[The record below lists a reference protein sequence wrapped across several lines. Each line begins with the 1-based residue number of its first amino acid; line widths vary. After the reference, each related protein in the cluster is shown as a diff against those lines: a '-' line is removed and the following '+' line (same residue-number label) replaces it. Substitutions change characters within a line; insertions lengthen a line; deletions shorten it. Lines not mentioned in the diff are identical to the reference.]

1 MLPKA
6 LLMIRFCMIKGKIS
20 SKKEIF
26 LHISQKKKII
36 PSKFHY
42 DYQGSKYFEKITKTK
57 EYYVARI
64 EKNLLKTISKEINKI
79 FGKNL
84 TFIEFGSG
92 SIEKISHLI
101 SKNVKYYVPLDIS
114 FDFIKLSSKKLSK
127 IHPHLKII
135 PQYCDYIKY
144 INLPKTISKKKIGFF
159 LGSSI
164 GNFYNN
170 EEKTFL
176 KNAKKT
182 LGKNGYLF
190 IGVDLVKSIKVLE
203 KAYNDKTKFT
213 EKFNLNVINR
223 VNKEL
228 NIKLK
233 IKDFK
238 YIASYNKVKKC
249 MENYIISKKEQK
261 FKIYNKE
268 ICIKK
273 NEKIQTEISN
283 KFTIRKFK
291 KLAIE
296 SGWKSTKFWVDK
308 KKYYAIFLLR

>member
-1 MLPKA
+1 M
-6 LLMIRFCMIKGKIS
+6 
-20 SKKEIF
+20 
-26 LHISQKKKII
+26 
-36 PSKFHY
+36 
-42 DYQGSKYFEKITKTK
+42 
-57 EYYVARI
+57 
-64 EKNLLKTISKEINKI
+64 
-79 FGKNL
+79 
-84 TFIEFGSG
+84 
-92 SIEKISHLI
+92 
-101 SKNVKYYVPLDIS
+101 
-114 FDFIKLSSKKLSK
+114 
-127 IHPHLKII
+127 
-135 PQYCDYIKY
+135 
-144 INLPKTISKKKIGFF
+144 
-159 LGSSI
+159 
-164 GNFYNN
+164 
-170 EEKTFL
+170 
-176 KNAKKT
+176 
-182 LGKNGYLF
+182 
-190 IGVDLVKSIKVLE
+190 VKSIKVLE

-308 KKYYAIFLLR
+308 KKYYAIF